1 MRWLALS
8 VEADVE
14 AVEAVSEIFG
24 RLGHGSV
31 VEPLEL
37 VADDADEQ
45 ACAPTRQVGTG

>member
-24 RLGHGSV
+24 RLG
-31 VEPLEL
+31 
-37 VADDADEQ
+37 Q
-45 ACAPTRQVGTG
+45 